1 MLRVFSVAFWAFIG
15 ITSPVFFLGALAVWL
30 VTLPFDR
37 RRVVLHLYSS
47 AWAIC
52 YVYLN
57 PLWRLR
63 VRGRDRL
70 PWRGAAVLVANHA
83 SLVDILVLFGLFRP
97 FKWVSKQE
105 IFKVPVIGWN
115 MRLNGYVPLVRGSG
129 ASVRRMME
137 HCDRLLS
144 AGSPIMIFPE
154 GRRSPDGALQ
164 AFKNG
169 AFDLAVRHG
178 VPVFPIAVHGTG
190 RALPKHG
197 LVLRDRADMRIEVL
211 APLDPAEFASVE
223 DLRDA
228 ARQAISEA
236 LPPLRV
242 R

>member
-1 MLRVFSVAFWAFIG
+1 MLRVLSVAFWAFIG
-15 ITSPVFFLGALAVWL
+15 ITSPVFFLGAAVLWL

-37 RRVVLHLYSS
+37 RRVALHLYSS
-47 AWAIC
+47 AWATC

-63 VRGRDRL
+63 VSGRDLL
-70 PWRGAAVLVANHA
+70 PWRTPAVLVANHA

-97 FKWVSKQE
+97 FKWVSKKE
-105 IFKVPVIGWN
+105 IFKIPVIGWN
-115 MRLNGYVPLVRGSG
+115 MRLNDYVPLVRGSG
-129 ASVRRMME
+129 SSVRRMME

-154 GRRSPDGALQ
+154 GRRSPDGVLQ

-169 AFDLAVRHG
+169 AFELAARHG
-178 VPVFPIAVHGTG
+178 VPVFPIVVHGTG

-197 LVLRDRADMRIEVL
+197 LVLRERADMRIEVL
-211 APLDPAEFASVE
+211 PPLDPAAFTSVD

-228 ARQAISEA
+228 TRTAISS
-236 LPPLRV
+236 RYG
-242 R
+242 

>member
-15 ITSPVFFLGALAVWL
+15 ITSPVFFLGALVIWL

-47 AWAIC
+47 AWATC

-57 PLWRLR
+57 PLWRLK

-70 PWRGAAVLVANHA
+70 PWRGSAVLVANHA

-97 FKWVSKQE
+97 FKWVSKRE
-105 IFKVPVIGWN
+105 IFKIPVIGWN
-115 MRLNGYVPLVRGSG
+115 MRLNDYVPLVRGSG

-137 HCDRLLS
+137 HCDRLLA
-144 AGSPIMIFPE
+144 AGAPVMIFPE
-154 GRRSPDGALQ
+154 GQRSQDGTLR

-169 AFDLAVRHG
+169 AFDLAVRHK

-197 LVLRDRADMRIEVL
+197 LVLREPADMRIEVL
-211 APLDPAEFASVE
+211 PPLDPAGFA
-223 DLRDA
+223 DTDALRDA
-228 ARQAISEA
+228 TRQAISTA
-236 LPPLRV
+236 LSAGK
-242 R
+242 